1 MSDIDFLPQ
10 WYRNKHRARVRLAI
24 VCTAAVLVLITV
36 AILTII

>member
-10 WYRNKHRARVRLAI
+10 WYRKKHLARARLAI
-24 VCTAAVLVLITV
+24 VCTAAVLALITV